1 VNDAPRKR
9 VEISNANEN
18 KELTLPIIVENAVY
32 AANFAPFLHPW
43 RAVTPL
49 QALGFN
55 SENSDS
61 CYRHIL
67 RRTSPIYC

>member
-55 SENSDS
+55 
-61 CYRHIL
+61 
-67 RRTSPIYC
+67 